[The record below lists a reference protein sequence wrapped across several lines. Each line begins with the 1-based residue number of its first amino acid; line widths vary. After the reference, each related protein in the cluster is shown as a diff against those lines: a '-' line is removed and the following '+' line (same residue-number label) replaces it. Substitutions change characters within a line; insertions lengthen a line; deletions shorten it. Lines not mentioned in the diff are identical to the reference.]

1 MCFSEEEIWSA
12 IKELPSD
19 LAPEPDGFTGLF
31 YKSTWGIIKHDVIN
45 AFNAL
50 WSLDARSFNLLNDAV
65 MILLR
70 KREAPTT
77 LKDYRP
83 ISLMHSF
90 SKLFAN
96 CLARRLAPRL
106 MEIVAPNQSAFIRG
120 RSIHDNFRAVQLACR
135 WLNSKRFPSVLLKVD
150 NAKVFSLLAL
160 PPRGAVAHWLPAMMD
175 QLDFHPLIHC

>member
-1 MCFSEEEIWSA
+1 MVLGRGSQRGDHLQLLHGGSGDTFPAAALNSASLPQLDLTGIDACFSEDEIWSA

-19 LAPEPDGFTGLF
+19 RSPGPDGFTGLL

-70 KREAPTT
+70 KRDAPTT

-90 SKLFAN
+90 SKLFAK

-106 MEIVAPNQSAFIRG
+106 QEIVAPNQGAFIR
-120 RSIHDNFRAVQLACR
+120 AEVA
-135 WLNSKRFPSVLLKVD
+135 PSTTISALY
-150 NAKVFSLLAL
+150 SLLAD
-160 PPRGAVAHWLPAMMD
+160 G
-175 QLDFHPLIHC
+175 